1 MITISKN
8 EVRRIV
14 GDKFFSVTFTK
25 KNGESRKINGRL
37 GVTHYLKGGTNVNS
51 DKPEYLIIYEIN
63 NGYRTVNLESIT
75 RLCANGKEYIF
86 K

>member
-14 GDKFFSVTFTK
+14 GDKFFSVSFVK
-25 KNGESRKINGRL
+25 KNGELRTINGRL
-37 GVTHYLKGGTNVNS
+37 GVTKHLKGEINVNS
-51 DKPEYLIIYEIN
+51 DKPEFLIVYEN
-63 NGYRTVNLESIT
+63 GNGYRTVNLESVT